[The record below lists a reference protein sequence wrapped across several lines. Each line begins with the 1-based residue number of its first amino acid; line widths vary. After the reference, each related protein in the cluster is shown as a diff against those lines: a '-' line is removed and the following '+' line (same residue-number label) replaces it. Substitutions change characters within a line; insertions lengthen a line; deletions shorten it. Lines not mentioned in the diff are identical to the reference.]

1 MSKSLNS
8 YIPISLNPYISII
21 IPVKEINDYLRKET
35 IPAILGQSFQNFEI
49 IILPDRPTKE
59 KFPKTKIIPSW
70 PKQGPA
76 DKRDLGAKKAKGEI
90 LAFLDDD
97 SYPDKN
103 WLKNAVKIFT
113 SKSLNLYTPKSLNL
127 YTPKSLNLYTPKC
140 LYPFYIAAVCG
151 PALTPPHNN
160 LRQKASGYVW
170 STFFGSGGAGSYRC
184 AVKPRREV
192 DDFPTV
198 NFLVRKTDFWQVG
211 GFSSKFW
218 PGEDTKL
225 CHDLVYKLGKKIIYD
240 PKVLVYHHR
249 REVFGPHLRQISRY
263 ALHRGH
269 FARIMPKTSLRI
281 GYLIPT
287 FFVLGL
293 VGGPFLILILRFLR
307 LWYLVKI
314 FGFIYFLA
322 VFLYFGGLI
331 FTSWD
336 IYRQEKNWKVALLV
350 IPAIFTTHFVY
361 GVLFIK
367 GFLTP
372 RLKSKYGR

>member
-1 MSKSLNS
+1 MRKVFVSL
-8 YIPISLNPYISII
+8 I

-35 IPAILGQSFQNFEI
+35 IPAILKQSFQDFEI
-49 IILPDRPTKE
+49 IILPDKPTKE

-70 PKQGPA
+70 PKLGPA

-103 WLKNAVKIFT
+103 WLKNTVNTFSVNSPT
-113 SKSLNLYTPKSLNL
+113 SNIPHPTFNLKHS
-127 YTPKSLNLYTPKC
+127 
-140 LYPFYIAAVCG
+140 IAAVCG
-151 PALTPPHNN
+151 PALTPPYDNV
-160 LRQKASGYVW
+160 RQKASGYVW

-198 NFLVRKTDFWQVG
+198 NFLVRKTDFWKVG

-225 CHDLVYKLGKKIIYD
+225 CYDLVYKLGKKIIYD

-249 REVFGPHLRQISRY
+249 REIFGPHLRQISRY

-269 FARIMPKTSLRI
+269 FARIMPRTSFRI
-281 GYLIPT
+281 GYLLPT

-293 VGGPFLILILRFLR
+293 AGGPILILGLKIFR
-307 LWYLVKI
+307 LWSLVKI
-314 FGFIYFLA
+314 FGFVYFL
-322 VFLYFGGLI
+322 VIFLYLGGLI
-331 FTSWD
+331 FTSWEV
-336 IYRQEKNWKVALLV
+336 YRQEKNWKVALLV
-350 IPAIFTTHFVY
+350 MPAIFTTHFVY

-372 RLKSKYGR
+372 FLKSKYGC

>member
-1 MSKSLNS
+1 MKKVF
-8 YIPISLNPYISII
+8 ISII

-35 IPAILGQSFQNFEI
+35 IPAILRQSFQNFEI

-76 DKRDLGAKKAKGEI
+76 DKRDLGAKKARGEI

-113 SKSLNLYTPKSLNL
+113 SKSLNLYTPKSLN
-127 YTPKSLNLYTPKC
+127 
-140 LYPFYIAAVCG
+140 PFYIAAVCG

-160 LRQKASGYVW
+160 LRQKTSGYVW

-184 AVKPRREV
+184 TVKPRREV

-198 NFLVRKTDFWQVG
+198 NFLVRKTDFWQAG

-225 CHDLVYKLGKKIIYD
+225 CHDLVYKLKKKIIYD

-269 FARIMPKTSLRI
+269 FARILPKTSLRI
-281 GYLIPT
+281 GYLAPT
-287 FFVLGL
+287 FFVFGL
-293 VGGPFLILILRFLR
+293 VGGPILILLLKIFR
-307 LWYLVKI
+307 LWSLVKI
-314 FGFIYFLA
+314 FGFVYFLA
-322 VFLYFGGLI
+322 IFLYLGGLI
-331 FTSWD
+331 FTSWEV
-336 IYRQEKNWKVALLV
+336 YRQEKNWKVALLV

-372 RLKSKYGR
+372 SLKSKYGR

>member
-1 MSKSLNS
+1 MKKVFV
-8 YIPISLNPYISII
+8 SII

-49 IILPDRPTKE
+49 IILPDKPTKE
-59 KFPKTKIIPSW
+59 KFPKTKIVPSW
-70 PKQGPA
+70 PKLGPA
-76 DKRDLGAKKAKGEI
+76 DKRDLGAKKARGEI
-90 LAFLDDD
+90 LSFLDDD
-97 SYPDKN
+97 SYPDKD
-103 WLKNAVKIFT
+103 WLENAVKIFT
-113 SKSLNLYTPKSLNL
+113 SKSLS
-127 YTPKSLNLYTPKC
+127 
-140 LYPFYIAAVCG
+140 PFYITAVCG
-151 PALTPPHNN
+151 PALTPPHDNI
-160 LRQKASGYVW
+160 RQKASGYVW

-249 REVFGPHLRQISRY
+249 REIFVPHLRQISRY

-281 GYLIPT
+281 GYLLPT

-293 VGGPFLILILRFLR
+293 VGGAILVLLLKIFQFSS
-307 LWYLVKI
+307 LVKI
-314 FGFIYFLA
+314 FGFVYFLA
-322 VFLYFGGLI
+322 IFLYLGGLI
-331 FTSWD
+331 FTSWEV
-336 IYRQEKNWKVALLV
+336 YRQEKNWKLALLV

-367 GFLTP
+367 GFLTSS
-372 RLKSKYGR
+372 LKSKYGR